1 MIWHGDCRKG
11 AFMDYQNMDQY
22 YGGTYQ
28 EAREYE
34 SLDRYTAKTFGWMFL
49 GLMVTFLVAVT
60 GYMTGLVWYV
70 FAVPQLIFIL
80 SIAELAVVLFLSVRI
95 TKMSVG
101 AARTLFLVYSVLNGV
116 VFSAYFLM
124 YDLASMVFIFGAT
137 SLFFGVMAAIGY
149 VAKVDL
155 SRLRNFLLGGLVFLV
170 VFWVASMFINLARF
184 EIIACS
190 VGIFIFLIFTAYDTQ
205 KIRSYHQAYCHD
217 GQMAAKASI
226 FAALQLYLDFINLF
240 IYLLRAI
247 GRRK

>member
-1 MIWHGDCRKG
+1 
-11 AFMDYQNMDQY
+11 MDYQNMDQY
-22 YGGTYQ
+22 YGNVYQ

-49 GLMVTFLVAVT
+49 GLMVTFLIAIT

-95 TKMSVG
+95 TKMSVA

-137 SLFFGVMAAIGY
+137 SLFFGIMAAIGY
-149 VAKVDL
+149 FAKVDL
-155 SRLRNFLLGGLVFLV
+155 SRLRNFLLGGLVFLL

-247 GRRK
+247 GKRK